1 MLEGHPVT
9 SPPTNSP
16 TPLVTSRTLLVNSRT
31 VEFGRLADVPVT
43 SPTYLVNLLFE
54 LESFQTVH
62 MVFTPAEL
70 TTRSVSSDLR
80 RI

>member
-1 MLEGHPVT
+1 MKWHARGAPGHFAA
-9 SPPTNSP
+9 NQ
-16 TPLVTSRTLLVNSRT
+16 LADTSRTLLVNSRT

-54 LESFQTVH
+54 LELFQTVH